1 MPEVIQLPLLVI
13 RYRYV
18 YPRSTRVMKTYNEDR
33 IHYVLLSRD
42 VAGIYSKDSFHCYL
56 RTSANFSKEIIIV
69 DLATIVIID
78 S

>member
-1 MPEVIQLPLLVI
+1 MPEVVQLPLLVI

-18 YPRSTRVMKTYNEDR
+18 YTRSMRVMKTYNEDR
-33 IHYVLLSRD
+33 TYYVLLSCCWHLFERL
-42 VAGIYSKDSFHCYL
+42 VSLMTCVCLQFLSE
-56 RTSANFSKEIIIV
+56 EIIIV